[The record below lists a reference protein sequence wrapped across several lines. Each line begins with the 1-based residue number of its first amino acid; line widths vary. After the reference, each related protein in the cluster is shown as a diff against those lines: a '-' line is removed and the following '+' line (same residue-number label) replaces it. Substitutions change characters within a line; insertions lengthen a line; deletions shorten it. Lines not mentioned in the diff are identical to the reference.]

1 MSTSLLSIGMTG
13 LNAAQAGILTTGNN
27 IANASTPNYNRE
39 QIVQTTAIPNL
50 TGGGFIG
57 QGTNVQTVTRS
68 YSQYLNTQLLS
79 AQSGASSLTSYGAQ
93 IAQIDNMLADP
104 TAGLSPALANFFQGV
119 QQASANPASIPSRQ
133 AMLSNAQSLV
143 ASFQSIN
150 QTLQGIRDGTN
161 TQIGG
166 EVTLINSYATQLAAV
181 NQQIVLAQAG
191 SNQPANSLLDQ
202 RDQLISNL
210 NKEIGVTTSVQSDG
224 TYNVFIG
231 NGQPLVVGSQA
242 STLTTTQDPNDPQK
256 TAVAFQVPGG
266 TRAILSDSLLT
277 GGTLGGL
284 VGFRDNSLDSAQN
297 QLGLIAIGLAT
308 SFNAQSQLGQDLNG
322 KLGGQFFSVSQPA
335 VFSSS
340 ANSDYTTNPSPVS
353 ATISDVSKLTA
364 SDYRLSANGGG
375 LYTLLNLSDNTTVA
389 SGLTVDSNGN
399 LTDAS
404 QTPPVTAFDG
414 LTIKV
419 SSTPAPATGDSFL
432 IQPTRTGAANIA
444 VTLTD
449 PAAIALATP
458 ISTAA
463 AQANSGT
470 ATISPGVVSATASTL
485 AAAFNITY
493 QSASPAGFT
502 GFPVGST
509 VSVGPA
515 GSATNTTITSSS
527 TVVPYTAGAN
537 ISVDGV
543 GVNITGTPSNG
554 DSFTIAP
561 PPTAPTAY
569 VNGGLTAM
577 FGTPAAATTQ
587 GAAIGSA
594 APTLPLTVTI
604 GSNDQLNIALDGG
617 SATPITLA
625 AGTYTTSAALLAA
638 INSAITTAGLAAKAS
653 ADPITGKLM
662 VTSNTV
668 GGATAVAL
676 TEGNGAMSALFGS
689 PISGPRGEVSGGSPP
704 ASPLTVTAGVND
716 KFTVKLDGGTAV
728 WVTIP
733 PGSYA
738 TPAAL
743 ATQLQTS
750 INAAAAPASAT
761 VSINGSNEL
770 VVASN
775 TVGGASAVALG
786 NIDLGTG
793 AITSGTATSTSSLP
807 AAPIT
812 LSYNKTSN
820 TLSGFPVGAVVTVNG
835 TSTTIASTSTQ
846 VPYTSGATIRFNGI
860 SFAISG
866 APNSGDTFTVGP
878 NANGVSDSRNGL
890 LLGQLQTAK
899 ILESTGSGGPTASL
913 QDAYSQ
919 IVSEVGNKAR
929 EVQVTGA
936 AQTSLATQAQT
947 ARDSFSAVNL
957 DEEAA
962 NLIQYQQAYQASAK
976 MITIAGKL
984 FDSILGI

>member
-13 LNAAQAGILTTGNN
+13 LNAAQSGILTTGNN
-27 IANASTPNYNRE
+27 IANASTPGYNRE

-79 AQSGASSLTSYGAQ
+79 AQTGAASLTSYGAQ
-93 IAQIDNMLADP
+93 ISQIDNMLADP

-119 QQASANPASIPSRQ
+119 QQATANPASIPSRQ

-202 RDQLISNL
+202 RDQLITNL
-210 NKEIGVTTSVQSDG
+210 NKEIGVTTTVQSDG

-284 VGFRDNSLDSAQN
+284 VGFRDNSLDPAQN

-322 KLGGQFFSVSQPA
+322 NLGGQFFSVSQPA

-340 ANSDYTTNPSPVS
+340 ANSDYTSNPSPVS

-364 SDYRLSANGGG
+364 SDYRLTANGGG
-375 LYTLLNLSDNTTVA
+375 KYTLLNLSDNTTVA
-389 SGLTVDSNGN
+389 SGLTVDANGN

-404 QTPPVTAFDG
+404 QTPAVTTFDG
-414 LTIKV
+414 LSIKV
-419 SSTPAPATGDSFL
+419 SSTPAPASGDSFL

-444 VTLTD
+444 VALTD
-449 PAAIALATP
+449 PAAIALAAP

-463 AQANSGT
+463 AQTNSGT
-470 ATISPGVVSATASTL
+470 ATISPGVVSATAATL
-485 AAAFNITY
+485 AAPFNITY

-509 VSVGPA
+509 VNVG
-515 GSATNTTITSSS
+515 GTNYQITSQSMS
-527 TVVPYTAGAN
+527 VPYTAGTN

-543 GVNITGTPSNG
+543 GVNITGTPTNG
-554 DSFTIAP
+554 DSFTISP
-561 PPTAPTAY
+561 PPTAPAPY

-594 APTLPLTVTI
+594 APTLPLTVTA
-604 GSNDQLNIALDGG
+604 GSNDQFNIALDGA
-617 SATPITLA
+617 ATPTTITLA
-625 AGTYTTSAALLAA
+625 AGTYTTSAALVSA

-653 ADPITGKLM
+653 ADSATGKLM

-668 GGATAVAL
+668 GGASAVAL
-676 TEGNGAMSALFGS
+676 TEGNGAMAALFGT
-689 PISGPRGEVSGGSPP
+689 PTSGPRGEVGGGSTPT
-704 ASPLTVTAGVND
+704 SPLVITAGVND
-716 KFTVKLDGGTAV
+716 KFTVALDGGTPL

-743 ATQLQTS
+743 AAQLQTS
-750 INAAAAPASAT
+750 INAAASPSSVT
-761 VSINGSNEL
+761 VSVNGSNEL

-775 TVGGASAVALG
+775 TVGGTSAVALG
-786 NIDLGTG
+786 NTDLGTG
-793 AITSGTATSTSSLP
+793 AIASGTATSTSSLP

-812 LSYNKTSN
+812 LSYDKTSN

-846 VPYTSGATIRFNGI
+846 VPYTSGATISFNGI

-866 APNSGDTFTVGP
+866 APATGDTFTVGP

-899 ILESTGSGGPTASL
+899 ILESTGSGGPSASL

-976 MITIAGKL
+976 MITVAGKL

>member
-27 IANASTPNYNRE
+27 IANASTPGYNRE
-39 QIVQTTAIPNL
+39 QIVQGTNIPDL
-50 TGGGFIG
+50 TSGGFIG

-104 TAGLSPALANFFQGV
+104 SAGLSPALANFFQGV

-181 NQQIVLAQAG
+181 NQQIVLAQAN

-242 STLTTTQDPNDPQK
+242 STLTTEQDPNDPQK
-256 TAVAFQVPGG
+256 TAVAFQAPGG
-266 TRAILSDSLLT
+266 AKAILSDSLLT

-297 QLGLIAIGLAT
+297 QLGLIAIGLAS
-308 SFNAQSQLGQDLNG
+308 SFNAQHQLGQDLNG
-322 KLGGQFFSVSQPA
+322 NLGGQFFSVSPPS
-335 VFSSS
+335 VFASGLNTGSGNVT
-340 ANSDYTTNPSPVS
+340 ATVSD
-353 ATISDVSKLTA
+353 ASKLTA
-364 SDYRLSANGGG
+364 SDYRLTVTGVSN
-375 LYTLLNLSDNTTVA
+375 YSLLRLSDNT
-389 SGLTVDSNGN
+389 
-399 LTDAS
+399 
-404 QTPPVTAFDG
+404 VTTYTSLPISADG
-414 LTIKV
+414 LSINV
-419 SSTPAPATGDSFL
+419 SGTPATGDSFL
-432 IQPTRTGAANIA
+432 IQPTRAGAANIA

-449 PAAIALATP
+449 PAAIALAVP

-463 AQANSGT
+463 AQTNSGT
-470 ATISPGVVSATASTL
+470 ATISPGVVSSTSAPL
-485 AAAFNITY
+485 AAPFTVTY
-493 QSASPAGFT
+493 QTSPSTGFV

-509 VSVGPA
+509 VNVDG
-515 GSATNTTITSSS
+515 TIYQITSS
-527 TVVPYTAGAN
+527 TMPVPSGNN

-543 GVNITGTPSNG
+543 GVAISGASPASGNTITFN
-554 DSFTIAP
+554 P
-561 PPTAPTAY
+561 PPTAPTNTGPST
-569 VNGGLTAM
+569 VN
-577 FGTPAAATTQ
+577 
-587 GAAIGSA
+587 I
-594 APTLPLTVTI
+594 
-604 GSNDQLNIALDGG
+604 
-617 SATPITLA
+617 
-625 AGTYTTSAALLAA
+625 
-638 INSAITTAGLAAKAS
+638 
-653 ADPITGKLM
+653 
-662 VTSNTV
+662 
-668 GGATAVAL
+668 
-676 TEGNGAMSALFGS
+676 
-689 PISGPRGEVSGGSPP
+689 
-704 ASPLTVTAGVND
+704 
-716 KFTVKLDGGTAV
+716 
-728 WVTIP
+728 
-733 PGSYA
+733 
-738 TPAAL
+738 
-743 ATQLQTS
+743 
-750 INAAAAPASAT
+750 
-761 VSINGSNEL
+761 
-770 VVASN
+770 
-775 TVGGASAVALG
+775 
-786 NIDLGTG
+786 
-793 AITSGTATSTSSLP
+793 GTATSTSSLP

-899 ILESTGSGGPTASL
+899 SLESTGSGGPTASL

-936 AQTSLATQAQT
+936 AQTALATQAQT